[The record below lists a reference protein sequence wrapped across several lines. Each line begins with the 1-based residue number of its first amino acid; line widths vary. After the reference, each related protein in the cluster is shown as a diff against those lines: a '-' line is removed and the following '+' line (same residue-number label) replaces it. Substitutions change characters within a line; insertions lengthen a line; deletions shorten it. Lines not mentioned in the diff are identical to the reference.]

1 VKSAFPDFPGI
12 RRYVDGKAVP
22 IIDAPDDVAPAT
34 QPFAAEVAAAES
46 GGEPIERP
54 AVETPATGVIVI
66 GDEAPITDTAGM
78 RAFLLRQMQRAASG
92 AINTEQVKNV
102 CSLAQQVYHATKLEL
117 DAARILKDS
126 GNQIRKLELADGS
139 KS

>member
-1 VKSAFPDFPGI
+1 
-12 RRYVDGKAVP
+12 
-22 IIDAPDDVAPAT
+22 
-34 QPFAAEVAAAES
+34 VAAAES